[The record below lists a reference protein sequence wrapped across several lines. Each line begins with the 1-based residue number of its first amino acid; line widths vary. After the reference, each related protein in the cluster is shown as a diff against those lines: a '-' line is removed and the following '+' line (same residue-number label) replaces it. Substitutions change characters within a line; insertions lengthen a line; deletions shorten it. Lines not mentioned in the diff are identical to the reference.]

1 MKEALSVPRLLQCI
15 DSWAKFINQSISIIS
30 IIRSMKNLAFVEVI
44 SGDCLSQHCEI
55 IILALR
61 KQCTLYKH
69 EKVSSNELCNI
80 CKSVLCKALPEAK
93 QAQGIEC
100 FHVLQFIQQL

>member
-1 MKEALSVPRLLQCI
+1 
-15 DSWAKFINQSISIIS
+15 
-30 IIRSMKNLAFVEVI
+30 MKNLAFVEVI

-61 KQCTLYKH
+61 KQYTLDKH
-69 EKVSSNELCNI
+69 EKVSSNDLCNI
-80 CKSVLCKALPEAK
+80 LSVTVICKALPEAK

-100 FHVLQFIQQL
+100 FNVLQFIQQL

>member
-1 MKEALSVPRLLQCI
+1 MKAALSVPRLLQCI
-15 DSWAKFINQSISIIS
+15 DSWAKFTNQSIS

-61 KQCTLYKH
+61 KQYTLDKH
-69 EKVSSNELCNI
+69 EKVSSNDLCNI
-80 CKSVLCKALPEAK
+80 CKCN
-93 QAQGIEC
+93 C
-100 FHVLQFIQQL
+100 NM

>member
-1 MKEALSVPRLLQCI
+1 MKAALSVPRLLQCI

-61 KQCTLYKH
+61 KKWPLYCPQGSDSLRQKLLMMH
-69 EKVSSNELCNI
+69 GIAWYCM
-80 CKSVLCKALPEAK
+80 VLHYIA
-93 QAQGIEC
+93 
-100 FHVLQFIQQL
+100 